1 MYYQKRISEVMKAC
15 ETSENGL
22 SHKEII
28 KRHQQFGYNILDEKK
43 KENPFMIFLKQFQD
57 LLVIILIIAAII
69 SGMSGQIEST
79 IVIVSVIIV
88 NAILGT
94 IQTLKAE
101 KSLDSLKKLSVPK
114 AKVIREGTLQE
125 VDSTELTIGDLVQ
138 IEAGDVI
145 SGDGRIIECSSLQ
158 INESALTGEVESV
171 DKTTDVITGQVV
183 VGDQKNMVFSSSLVT
198 NGTGRYI
205 VTHIGMQ
212 TEIGKIASMLNNAKE
227 RKTPLQKSLDDFSG
241 KLSIGIFFIS
251 LIVLCLNLFLAKQ
264 SLIDSLMIAVALAVA
279 AIPEAL
285 SSIVTIVLSMSTQK
299 MVKENAIIKNL
310 NSVESLGCVSVICSD
325 KTGTLTQNK
334 MTPQTIYF
342 YNHLMKISE
351 LDNRHHDHSVL
362 LKSCLLCN
370 NAVINGEQRIG
381 DPTELALIDLVHE
394 YTKNDIEFKHT
405 AVRTSELPFD
415 SDRKLMSI
423 SSLNHIYT
431 KGAPDVIIKRCS
443 TILINGIK
451 EPITKRHLDAI
462 EKENQRCAN
471 NGLRVLGFAYK
482 DYRGNQVTLEDEH
495 DLTFIG
501 LVSLMDPPR
510 IESQDAVAKCKI
522 AGIKPIMITGDHVV
536 TARAIATQI
545 GIYEDGDLSI
555 EGYELDKM
563 SEEELDEKLPHISVY
578 ARVAPEHKI
587 RIVKAWQKRGDIVAM
602 TGDGV
607 NDAPALKQSDI
618 GVAMGI
624 TGTEVS
630 KDAASMIL
638 TDDNFSTIVKAVITG
653 RNVYRNI
660 KNSINYLLSGN
671 FAGILCVFIASLL
684 LLPTPFFPVHLLF
697 MNLIT
702 DSLPAIA
709 IGMETGKNGVLK
721 EKPRSSS
728 DSILNK
734 QTVLQIT
741 FEGIIIAIC
750 TMCAYLFGLKQDPL
764 VASTMAFAT
773 ICLARL
779 LHGFNCRSNLPLT
792 KIGFYT
798 NRSSIYA
805 FLIGFSLLHVILFV
819 PFMHSLFMIQ
829 TISITQLFV
838 IYAFALIPTIIIQTK
853 KYWSSVKINK

>member
-22 SHKEII
+22 SHEEII

-607 NDAPALKQSDI
+607 NDVPALKQSDI

>member
-22 SHKEII
+22 SHEEII

-94 IQTLKAE
+94 IQTLKTE

>member
-22 SHKEII
+22 SHEEII

-602 TGDGV
+602 TSDGV

>member
-22 SHKEII
+22 SHEEII

-555 EGYELDKM
+555 EGYELNKM

>member
-22 SHKEII
+22 SHEEII

-563 SEEELDEKLPHISVY
+563 SEEELDEKLPQISVY

>member
-22 SHKEII
+22 SHEEII

-462 EKENQRCAN
+462 AKENQRCAN

>member
-22 SHKEII
+22 SHEEII

-114 AKVIREGTLQE
+114 AKVIREGTLHE
-125 VDSTELTIGDLVQ
+125 VDSTELTIGDIVQ
-138 IEAGDVI
+138 IEAGNVI

-171 DKTTDVITGQVV
+171 DKTTDVISGQVV

-482 DYRGNQVTLEDEH
+482 GYRGNQVTLEDEH

-630 KDAASMIL
+630 KDAANMIL

-792 KIGFYT
+792 KIGLFT

-829 TISITQLFV
+829 TISITQLFI

>member
-22 SHKEII
+22 SHEEII

-114 AKVIREGTLQE
+114 AKVIREGTLHE
-125 VDSTELTIGDLVQ
+125 VDSTELTIGDIVQ
-138 IEAGDVI
+138 IEAGNVI

-171 DKTTDVITGQVV
+171 DKTTDVISGQVV

-351 LDNRHHDHSVL
+351 LDSRHHDHSVL

-462 EKENQRCAN
+462 EKENQSCAN

-482 DYRGNQVTLEDEH
+482 DYKGNQVTLEDEH

-630 KDAASMIL
+630 KDAANMIL

-792 KIGFYT
+792 KIGLFT

-805 FLIGFSLLHVILFV
+805 FLIGFSLLHIILFV

-838 IYAFALIPTIIIQTK
+838 IYAFASIPTIIIQTK

>member
-22 SHKEII
+22 SHEEII

-838 IYAFALIPTIIIQTK
+838 IYAFALIPTIIVQTK
-853 KYWSSVKINK
+853 KYGSSVKINK